1 LSAYSRRQD
10 LNRTSKALNLIGP
23 VFAVDN
29 NYKVHM
35 TDMEIKT
42 ARFNM
47 VEQQIRPWEV
57 FDKRVLNLM
66 GEAPRHEYVPA
77 AYRNLAFA
85 DMHIPL
91 GKDREMMSPKVEAR
105 LLQALEIRPTD
116 KILEVGT
123 GCGYLTSLLA
133 ALGGH
138 VHSIDT
144 DAKLSKLAGENLSI
158 HAVDNASLEIG
169 DATKGWD
176 VHKPYDVVVV
186 NGALPAL
193 PQALCENL
201 NIGGRLVAVIGKA
214 PVMEALLIQRVG
226 ESNWSDVALF
236 ETDLRLLPGTE
247 EPDRFEF

>member
-1 LSAYSRRQD
+1 
-10 LNRTSKALNLIGP
+10 
-23 VFAVDN
+23 
-29 NYKVHM
+29 
-35 TDMEIKT
+35 
-42 ARFNM
+42 M

-57 FDKRVLNLM
+57 FDKRVLDLM
-66 GEAPRHEYVPA
+66 GEAPRHEYVPV

-105 LLQALEIRPTD
+105 LLQALEIQPTD
-116 KILEVGT
+116 KVLEVGT
-123 GCGYLTSLLA
+123 GSGYLTSLLA

-138 VHSIDT
+138 VYSIDT
-144 DAKLSKLAGENLSI
+144 DAGLSKLAADNLSV
-158 HAVDNASLEIG
+158 HTVDNASLEVG
-169 DATKGWD
+169 NATNGWD
-176 VHKPYDVVVV
+176 AHQPYDVVIV
-186 NGALPAL
+186 NGALPSL

-201 NIGGRLVAVIGKA
+201 AIGGRLIAIIGKA

-226 ESNWSDVALF
+226 ENNWSDIALF

>member
-1 LSAYSRRQD
+1 
-10 LNRTSKALNLIGP
+10 
-23 VFAVDN
+23 
-29 NYKVHM
+29 M

-57 FDKRVLNLM
+57 FDKRVLDMM
-66 GEAPRHEYVPA
+66 GEAPRHEYVPP

-105 LLQALEIRPTD
+105 LLQALEILPTD

-133 ALGGH
+133 ELGGH
-138 VHSIDT
+138 VHSVDT
-144 DAKLSKLAGENLSI
+144 DAEMSTLASVNLVA
-158 HAVDNASLEIG
+158 HAVDNVSLEVG
-169 DATKGWD
+169 NAAKGWD
-176 VHKPYDVVVV
+176 THQPYDVVLV
-186 NGALPAL
+186 NGALPTL
-193 PQALCENL
+193 PQSLCENL
-201 NIGGRLVAVIGKA
+201 TIGGRLIAIVGKP

-247 EPDRFEF
+247 EPDQFVF